1 MHYISVLN
9 DVLDFN
15 ESKKNLERLGLV
27 VKEYENLYL
36 VKYDKNKSLMGNEDV
51 MKCRSIILEKNT
63 NKLVSVAPIKS
74 IDNDIYHKKYIENNA
89 NNVIVEE
96 FYDGTMINVFNY
108 KGEFF
113 ISTRSCLG
121 AHCKF
126 SGVKTFNNMFNE
138 CINNEIINKLD
149 SQYCYSFLL
158 QHPENKIVKRYEN
171 PNIILVTTSKII
183 DNNLQVLDRNQTN
196 KLLNSCN
203 INFALP
209 KLYELDSM
217 EKIYFHI
224 DKLNDTEQGLVLKCY
239 ENGIDNR
246 TKIRNTRYNKVRL
259 LKGNSNNKMYL
270 YFELRKNQ
278 NMLEYLEY
286 FPEDKELF
294 EKFRLELY
302 DFTKRLFNY
311 YISLK
316 VKKDV
321 KFLEIDYEFRP
332 FLNELHSI
340 FNKTKVPI
348 TKNKVIDYLYIQE
361 SARILFA
368 INYNKKKNKKNK
380 KKNKKNKKNKKVN
393 QPQILNLIDY
403 PILRK

>member
-158 QHPENKIVKRYEN
+158 QHPENKIVKRYET

-224 DKLNDTEQGLVLKCY
+224 DKLDDTEQGLVLKCY

-316 VKKDV
+316 VRKDV

-348 TKNKVIDYLYIQE
+348 TKNKVIDYLYIQD

-368 INYNKKKNKKNK
+368 INYNK
-380 KKNKKNKKNKKVN
+380 KKNKKVN

>member
-158 QHPENKIVKRYEN
+158 QHPENKIVKRYET

-316 VKKDV
+316 VRKDV

-380 KKNKKNKKNKKVN
+380 KNKKVN